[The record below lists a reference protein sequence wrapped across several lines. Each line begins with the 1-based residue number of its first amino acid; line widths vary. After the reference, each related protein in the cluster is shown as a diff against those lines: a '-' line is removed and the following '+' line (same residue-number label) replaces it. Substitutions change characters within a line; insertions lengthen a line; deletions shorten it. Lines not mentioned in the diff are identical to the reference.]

1 MSKNGVI
8 TVDAARAAG
17 QAIKQV
23 AQSLQGLA
31 EREAVEGALAVSF
44 ERLALIGQMSAV
56 LNQPQRRAEYRDWET
71 DRKSTRLN
79 SSHRL

>member
-1 MSKNGVI
+1 MSKNTVI
-8 TVDAARAAG
+8 TVEAARSAG

-23 AQSLQGLA
+23 AQSLQGLS

-56 LNQPQRRAEYRDWET
+56 LNQPPACRIFPPHSVAAA
-71 DRKSTRLN
+71 SPGCRL
-79 SSHRL
+79 